1 MKRGVQPVRSPRT
14 GVGRTLLMSIGLVF
28 LLTGTGCGEPPKQEV
43 STGPAGP
50 VPAELSSGEGKFKA
64 NCMPCHGLEGKGT
77 QQGPPLVHKIYEPS
91 HHGDEAFQRAA
102 ANGVRA
108 HHWQFGDMPKIT
120 AATHSDVAEI
130 IRYVR
135 WLQRQA
141 GIQ

>member
-1 MKRGVQPVRSPRT
+1 MAGEARPVRSR
-14 GVGRTLLMSIGLVF
+14 GVGIARKLVAGGGLVF
-28 LLTGTGCGEPPKQEV
+28 LLAGTGCGEPPKQE
-43 STGPAGP
+43 TGSRQAGP
-50 VPAELSSGEGKFKA
+50 VPAELSAGEAKFKA
-64 NCMPCHGLEGKGT
+64 NCMPCHGPEGTGT
-77 QQGPPLVHKIYEPS
+77 QQGPPLVHKIYEPN

-120 AATHSDVAEI
+120 AATPADVTEI

-141 GIQ
+141 GIE